1 MNGYKIIR
9 KYLFN
14 FLWVILVVMLL
25 FLITGIILV
34 RKYDNEIKE
43 LSISRI
49 NELVQ
54 TKISVDEI
62 DVSFL
67 RTFPF
72 LSVVFHDVTVWSSDN
87 FNRNDFQGLDT
98 DRLFTAEKVF
108 LKFNTI
114 DLIRSKIRI
123 RRIYA
128 LNGETNILIDSKGKT
143 NAQVLKPELRERQE
157 KDKNKIFELE
167 ALRVSDFYLSFNNL
181 SKNTSTVSELDNLL
195 LKGKFSKNEFSVGT
209 HIRFTLNDYT
219 RNGFRYANDYDMSLR
234 LIMQVSDKLA
244 TIQKGEL
251 SLNTMHLATSGTIQ
265 MGEKPSLDLM
275 LDSRNVN
282 VATLLSSF
290 PMEWRDRIPFEA
302 SGRGDLAVKVK
313 GPVTS
318 TKVPEIQ
325 AVYVLKLNQIQFR
338 DEEIRDVRLKG
349 KYTNGVSQRPS
360 TTEIE
365 IEKYRIR
372 DFNSD
377 FEGYFNIKNL
387 VNPDIS
393 LGIEGEIDAE
403 RLSVF
408 FIKKEEFGIEG
419 MLYPDLTM
427 KIKAGSFQDIN
438 AEKLTKAII
447 SGNIEI
453 SDIDLLL
460 PGERSLT
467 DINGKIGLEGD
478 SWFPELDFKSYE
490 DELRLNARL
499 DYFLKYLVNENQI
512 LLLSGQISGNKLD
525 LNSLQS
531 DGSWKKSKDRKALF
545 FPERIAG
552 KIDFSFDELITRN
565 LLAKEVNGSL
575 IYRRAR
581 LDIPSVSFLSM
592 GGRIES
598 YGTIV
603 QNEFGDFYLKS
614 HNYLNKIDISK
625 LFHDFNNF
633 GQENLRSDHLEG
645 MITGEIDFNAIF
657 DSTLIIKKDKIITE
671 ADLIIKEGELN
682 DFKPAEK
689 LSGFI
694 GIEELNNIRFST
706 LENTILIKDN
716 KMTIPEMDINSNAF
730 DIKLSG
736 IHNFN
741 GYFDY
746 KLKILLSEI
755 LTGRAKV
762 KNEDYYIME
771 DKRRASLYLTISGDA
786 DDYSVKYNRKEAL
799 SAIKEDLKEEKSN
812 LKNILNEE
820 FGWFGREEKTLEK
833 TEEEPEFI
841 LEWPRDS
848 IKNEPDKKDD
858 MRTGKKKK
866 NSEKEEE
873 EIFELEWEE
882 DDG

>member
-14 FLWVILVVMLL
+14 FMWVILVVLLL
-25 FLITGIILV
+25 FLTTGIILV
-34 RKYDNEIKE
+34 QKYDKEIKE

-49 NELVQ
+49 NQLVQ

-72 LSVVFHDVTVWSSDN
+72 LSVVFHDVTIWSSDN
-87 FNRNDFQGLDT
+87 FDRNEFQDV
-98 DRLFTAEKVF
+98 DAERLFIAEKVF

-128 LNGETNILIDSKGKT
+128 LNGETNILIDSKGRT
-143 NAQVLKPELRERQE
+143 NAQVLKPELREQKERE
-157 KDKNKIFELE
+157 KDRIFELE
-167 ALRVSDFYLSFNNL
+167 ALRISDFNLSLKNH
-181 SKNTSTVSELDNLL
+181 SKNTYSLSKLDNLL
-195 LKGKFSKNEFSVGT
+195 LKGKFSRNEFSVGT
-209 HIRFTLNDYT
+209 HIRFTLNNFT
-219 RNGFRYANDYDMSLR
+219 RNGFRYANDYDISLR

-251 SLNTMHLATSGTIQ
+251 TLNTMHLATNGSIK
-265 MGEKPSLDLM
+265 MGDKPSLDLM

-290 PMEWRDRIPFEA
+290 PPEWSDKIPFEA
-302 SGRGDLAVKVK
+302 TGRGDLAVKVK
-313 GPVTS
+313 GPITS

-338 DEEIRDVRLKG
+338 NEEIRDVRLKG
-349 KYTNGVSQRPS
+349 KYTNGINQRPS

-377 FEGYFNIKNL
+377 FQGFFNIKNL

-393 LGIEGEIDAE
+393 MGIEGEVDAE
-403 RLSVF
+403 RLSNF
-408 FIKKEEFGIEG
+408 FIEKEKVGIKG

-427 KIKAGSFQDIN
+427 KIKAGSFQDID
-438 AEKLTKAII
+438 AEKLTMALI

-460 PGERSLT
+460 PGGRSLK
-467 DINGKIGLEGD
+467 DINGNIGLEGD

-490 DELRLNARL
+490 DKLRLKARL
-499 DYFLKYLVNENQI
+499 DYFLKYLVNENQV
-512 LLLSGQISGNKLD
+512 LRLSGQISGDKLD

-531 DGSWKKSKDRKALF
+531 EGNRKKSKERNALF

-552 KIDFSFDELITRN
+552 VLDFSFDELIARN
-565 LLAKEVNGSL
+565 FLAKEVNGRL
-575 IYRRAR
+575 VYRRAR
-581 LDIPSVSFLSM
+581 LDMPDISFLSM
-592 GGRIES
+592 GGRVES
-598 YGTIV
+598 YGTIF
-603 QNEFGDFYLKS
+603 QNESGNFYLKS
-614 HNYLNKIDISK
+614 HSYLDEIDISD
-625 LFHDFNNF
+625 LFEDFNNF
-633 GQENLRSDHLEG
+633 GQENLRSDHLKG

-671 ADLIIKEGELN
+671 ADLIIREGELN

-706 LENTILIKDN
+706 LKNTIFIKDN

-771 DKRRASLYLTISGDA
+771 DKRRASLYLTISGNA

-799 SAIKEDLKEEKSN
+799 SAIREDLKEEKSN

-820 FGWFGREEKTLEK
+820 FGWFGRDEKTMQK
-833 TEEEPEFI
+833 GEEEPEFI

-848 IKNEPDKKDD
+848 IKSEPEKRDN
-858 MRTGKKKK
+858 MRIRKKKK
-866 NSEKEEE
+866 NTEKEEE